1 MPGRASAQ
9 ITNVR
14 SVGRTLKLTPCAHC
28 WFNGRRVWVSN
39 KPPQRT
45 FAAMTFLLHRRTQP
59 NIFIELLCGRAC
71 PLSINVYTFGRR
83 QFRQSA
89 YKFPGRVSQQEAH
102 HHSSAPSNGK
112 RFVFEPVDSLT
123 LSLCHS
129 HSWARSSAV
138 GGRGFGRTQ

>member
-102 HHSSAPSNGK
+102 HHPWRPPMASVLYLSRSTL
-112 RFVFEPVDSLT
+112 S

-138 GGRGFGRTQ
+138 GGRRFGRTQ